1 MKKHKYTYEK
11 SGVNIAAADNFV
23 SFISKIS
30 SKNKKRNK
38 YVDNIGG
45 FGSISNIPNN
55 LKSPKLVTST
65 DGVGT
70 KIEIANLLNKYD

>member
-1 MKKHKYTYEK
+1 MKKYKYTYEK

-38 YVDNIGG
+38 HVDNIGG
-45 FGSISNIPNN
+45 FGSIIKHS
-55 LKSPKLVTST
+55 K
-65 DGVGT
+65 
-70 KIEIANLLNKYD
+70 